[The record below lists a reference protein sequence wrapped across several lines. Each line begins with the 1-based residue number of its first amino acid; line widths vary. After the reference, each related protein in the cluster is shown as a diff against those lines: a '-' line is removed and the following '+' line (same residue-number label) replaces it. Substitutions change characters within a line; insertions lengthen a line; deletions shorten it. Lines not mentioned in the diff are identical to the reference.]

1 MIKQISLQELSSG
14 KSYRISLP
22 CLIGRSTEAD
32 LSLSDRT
39 LSRRH
44 ALIGETNNQL
54 WVQDLQSSN
63 GVSINGKKISDKTL
77 FKQGDSIQLGQL
89 KFLVSQAEEG
99 ASEQTVIL
107 HALDASAEC
116 PLDHERLELIYE
128 LTNELSENQ
137 DLTALEERIFSS
149 FKKIFNQDRGYMAL
163 FQEDGSLKPIG
174 MGPALK
180 SIPLSKSILNRLFE
194 NGESFLLAD
203 ALSDAALKEQESVI
217 GLRIRSAL
225 CAPLIY
231 RHQIYGL
238 IYLDRSIPGAY
249 QQGDLTFLR
258 GIASILAPIIEN
270 TRLWSD
276 LKKQYSSAMES
287 LRETQ
292 ARLIGMERAAAYGRL
307 AQAMA
312 HEIRN
317 PLMVIGGLVRR
328 LAPSELEGG
337 KGGSLKVIMT
347 SVERIEMVLKEV
359 DNFVTL
365 PPPQRKLVKMDRFV
379 QEVIEAHHLE
389 WQKIGLR
396 PLLSIN
402 TPHLMIPLDSDLFK
416 KALSFI
422 FREILASSFQAPD
435 FKIVMQDSE
444 NELEILIGET
454 QNRQFCELFD
464 SELTWKPWSL
474 SLYLNVA
481 HKMISDHGGKLL
493 LDPSAH
499 SAFPIIIRIPR
510 TIKV

>member
-1 MIKQISLQELSSG
+1 
-14 KSYRISLP
+14 
-22 CLIGRSTEAD
+22 
-32 LSLSDRT
+32 
-39 LSRRH
+39 
-44 ALIGETNNQL
+44 
-54 WVQDLQSSN
+54 
-63 GVSINGKKISDKTL
+63 
-77 FKQGDSIQLGQL
+77 
-89 KFLVSQAEEG
+89 
-99 ASEQTVIL
+99 
-107 HALDASAEC
+107 
-116 PLDHERLELIYE
+116 
-128 LTNELSENQ
+128 
-137 DLTALEERIFSS
+137 
-149 FKKIFNQDRGYMAL
+149 
-163 FQEDGSLKPIG
+163 
-174 MGPALK
+174 
-180 SIPLSKSILNRLFE
+180 
-194 NGESFLLAD
+194 
-203 ALSDAALKEQESVI
+203 
-217 GLRIRSAL
+217 
-225 CAPLIY
+225 
-231 RHQIYGL
+231 
-238 IYLDRSIPGAY
+238 
-249 QQGDLTFLR
+249 
-258 GIASILAPIIEN
+258 
-270 TRLWSD
+270 
-276 LKKQYSSAMES
+276 
-287 LRETQ
+287 
-292 ARLIGMERAAAYGRL
+292 
-307 AQAMA
+307 
-312 HEIRN
+312 
-317 PLMVIGGLVRR
+317 MVIGGLVRR